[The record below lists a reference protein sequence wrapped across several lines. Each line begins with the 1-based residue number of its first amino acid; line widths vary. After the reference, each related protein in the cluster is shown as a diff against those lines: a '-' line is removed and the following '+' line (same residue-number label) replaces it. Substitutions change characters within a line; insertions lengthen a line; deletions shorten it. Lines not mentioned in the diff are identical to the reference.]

1 MIRRAVALAALAV
14 LPTCASRP
22 SEGVR
27 PPNVVIVFTD
37 DQGWGDVGCYGATG
51 IATPQ
56 LDRMA
61 REGIR
66 FTSFYVAQPVC
77 SASRAALLTG
87 RYPNRI
93 GIHGALGP
101 WSENGLP
108 ASETTLAE
116 LAKSRGYATG
126 IFGKWHLGHR
136 PAFLPT
142 RHGFDTFFGIP
153 YSNDMWPFHP
163 DYYPHPPG
171 TSKRK
176 RGYPPLPLYVDERI
190 VNPAVDAATQR
201 AFTATF
207 TERAIAFIE
216 RNRDRPFFC
225 YVAHPMPHVPIFRS
239 YPEVIEEIDRSVGDL
254 LAAIRRLGLDDDTLV
269 VFTSDNGPWL
279 SYGDHAGSSGGLR
292 EGKGT
297 TWEGGVRVPCIA
309 RWPGQIPAGA
319 VCDEPAMTIDVV
331 PTVARLIGAQ
341 APPAL
346 DGRDIGALLRGEPG
360 AKSPHDALYFYYR
373 RNHLHAVRAGR
384 WKLVLPH
391 RYRTLAGE
399 SGHGGRP
406 GPYRQVPCG
415 LELYDLRADP
425 AEATDVAA
433 ANPSVVRRLERL
445 AARARDDMGDD
456 RPTEEKK
463 R

>member
-1 MIRRAVALAALAV
+1 MIRRLVAIAALAV

-22 SEGVR
+22 PDAPR
-27 PPNVVIVFTD
+27 PPNIVIVFTD
-37 DQGWGDVGCYGATG
+37 DQGWGDVGCYGATD
-51 IATPQ
+51 IATPH

-61 REGIR
+61 REGVR

-87 RYPNRI
+87 RYPNRM

-108 ASETTLAE
+108 ATETTIAE
-116 LAKSRGYATG
+116 LARSRGYATA

-142 RHGFDTFFGIP
+142 RHGFDLFHGIP

-163 DYYPHPPG
+163 DHYPHPAG
-171 TSKRK
+171 TSTRK
-176 RGYPPLPLYVDERI
+176 RGYPPLPLYEGERI
-190 VNPAVDAATQR
+190 VNADVDAATQR
-201 AFTATF
+201 AFTRTF

-216 RNRDRPFFC
+216 ANRDRPFLC
-225 YVAHPMPHVPIFRS
+225 YLAHPMPHVPIFRT
-239 YPEVIEEIDRSVGDL
+239 YPEVIEEIDRSVGAV
-254 LAAIRRLGLDDDTLV
+254 LAALRRLGIDDDTLV

-309 RWPGQIPAGA
+309 RWPRRIPAGT
-319 VCDEPAMTIDVV
+319 VCDEPAMTIDVA
-331 PTVARLIGAQ
+331 PTVARLIGAD
-341 APPAL
+341 APPGL
-346 DGRDIGALLRGEPG
+346 DGRDIGPLLFGEPG
-360 AKSPHDALYFYYR
+360 ATSPHEALFFYYR

-399 SGHGGRP
+399 PGRGGTP
-406 GPYRQVPCG
+406 GPYRQVACG
-415 LELYDLRADP
+415 LELYDLVDDP
-425 AEATDVAA
+425 AETTDVASA
-433 ANPSVVRRLERL
+433 RPDVVARLERH
-445 AARARDDMGDD
+445 AAHARRDMGDD
-456 RPTEEKK
+456 RPTPGSD